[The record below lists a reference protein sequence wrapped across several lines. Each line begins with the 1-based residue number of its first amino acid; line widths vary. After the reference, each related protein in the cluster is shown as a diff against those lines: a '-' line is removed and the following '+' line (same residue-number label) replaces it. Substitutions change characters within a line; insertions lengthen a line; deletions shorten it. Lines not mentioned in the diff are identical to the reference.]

1 MMEFVLKFI
10 ILNPVVYAVVLFVT
24 SVIYITGIISEK
36 RPKNIIKA
44 EYASSGMTKA
54 RIQNLLNLFNTL
66 DLTDTQ
72 KTWIENV
79 VIDEINNMID
89 LSIVS
94 RKKSLRLLFIFRAL
108 PLLTS
113 LLTALAA
120 QVQEIQN
127 AALFMVNLF
136 TVIGSIANELNRL
149 NKHYANWVF
158 ARATTNDL
166 YSAASKFIAIDD
178 HPKGF
183 TAFVTEIDRIQMRY
197 DHTLNDMLSGDLDI
211 SPQDKDKP
219 KQPPI
224 DIAKSARDGVMTTVA
239 TSLTGA
245 VAGAVIANEV
255 AKASIG
261 GVDLQQITEV
271 APPPSPEN
279 REPEMPEGF

>member
-1 MMEFVLKFI
+1 MDFFLKYI
-10 ILNPVVYAVVLFVT
+10 ILNPFVYGVVLFVM

-36 RPKNIIKA
+36 LPKNIKKA
-44 EYASSGMTKA
+44 EYASSGMTRE
-54 RIQNLLNLFNTL
+54 RIANLLTLFNTL
-66 DLTDTQ
+66 DLTETQ

-79 VIDEINNMID
+79 VIDEINNMIE
-89 LSIVS
+89 LAIVS

-120 QVQEIQN
+120 QVEQIQN
-127 AALFMVNLF
+127 AALFLVNLF
-136 TVIGSIANELNRL
+136 TVIGSIANEINRL

-178 HPKGF
+178 HGKGF
-183 TAFVTEIDRIQMRY
+183 TAFVAEIDRIQMRY

-219 KQPPI
+219 KQPPV
-224 DIAKSARDGVMTTVA
+224 DIARSARDGVMTTVA

-245 VAGAVIANEV
+245 LAGAVIANEIG
-255 AKASIG
+255 KTNIG
-261 GVDLQQITEV
+261 GVDLQQITDV
-271 APPPSPEN
+271 TPPA
-279 REPEMPEGF
+279 PEMPEGF

>member
-1 MMEFVLKFI
+1 MMDFFLKYI
-10 ILNPVVYAVVLFVT
+10 ILNPFVYGVVLFVM

-36 RPKNIIKA
+36 LPKNIKKA
-44 EYASSGMTKA
+44 EYASSGMTRE
-54 RIQNLLNLFNTL
+54 RIANLLTLFNTL
-66 DLTDTQ
+66 DLTETQ

-79 VIDEINNMID
+79 VIDEINNMIE
-89 LSIVS
+89 LAIVS

-120 QVQEIQN
+120 QVEQIQN
-127 AALFMVNLF
+127 AALFLVNLF
-136 TVIGSIANELNRL
+136 TVIGSIANEINRL

-178 HPKGF
+178 HGKGF
-183 TAFVTEIDRIQMRY
+183 TAFVAEIDRIQMRY

-219 KQPPI
+219 KQPPV
-224 DIAKSARDGVMTTVA
+224 DIARSARDGVMTTVA

-245 VAGAVIANEV
+245 LAGAVIANEIG
-255 AKASIG
+255 KTNIG
-261 GVDLQQITEV
+261 GVDLQQITDV
-271 APPPSPEN
+271 TPPA
-279 REPEMPEGF
+279 PEMPEGF